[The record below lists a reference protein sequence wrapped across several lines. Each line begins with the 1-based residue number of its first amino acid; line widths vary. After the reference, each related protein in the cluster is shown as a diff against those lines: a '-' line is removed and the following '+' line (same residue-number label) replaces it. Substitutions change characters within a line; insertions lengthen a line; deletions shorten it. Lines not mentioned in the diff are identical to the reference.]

1 MVPNRLL
8 KIDIGDTDGKEMLLK
23 LQKGHSSNCG
33 WTNNFCPEDFIS
45 FPMKSSESL
54 CEGFLMRFRS
64 LLLAVAEFSRESCIT
79 ADGQRTVDAQSV
91 LSSSSKVTNSSCIQ
105 LKVGEAVYKSV
116 PKLSQWIFD
125 SVSSTIDDNE
135 NRSNTIEVPILPVSY
150 PACRTRL
157 AAAVEATD
165 RQLLRFKGNNHSIS
179 SSGVQSML
187 SQLNGYIEVR
197 GPGASGGD
205 VTTDLDADIATA
217 EGASQQV
224 IKMCVLLAVSGWV
237 PTSSTPK
244 DKVEVSAHRETA
256 AIATASASTSSQQ
269 SPTATAI
276 ISAPTSTLGADCLR
290 CDWCGRSF
298 PFKYLLAAKVDPLLQ
313 HRAFCQWG
321 HYSGTEVLGDYNDKT
336 PGWLKCAEAVV
347 DCRGS
352 VLLTQSDRPDGST
365 VGVSNRRLSTIIAE
379 SSLQLQSDSIHDST
393 SHREEPLVDSAERAY
408 KKIKLVL
415 DSATLPRLSVGGRR
429 SI

>member
-1 MVPNRLL
+1 MTL
-8 KIDIGDTDGKEMLLK
+8 GDTDGKEMLLK

-54 CEGFLMRFRS
+54 CEEFLMRFRS

-91 LSSSSKVTNSSCIQ
+91 LSSSSKVTNSSCLQ
-105 LKVGEAVYKSV
+105 LKVGEAIYESV

-125 SVSSTIDDNE
+125 SVSSSTIDDNE
-135 NRSNTIEVPILPVSY
+135 NRSNTIDVPILPVSY

-165 RQLLRFKGNNHSIS
+165 RQLLRFKGNNNSIS

-197 GPGASGGD
+197 GPGAAGGD
-205 VTTDLDADIATA
+205 VTTNLDADIATT
-217 EGASQQV
+217 ERASQQV
-224 IKMCVLLAVSGWV
+224 IKMCVLLAVSGWA
-237 PTSSTPK
+237 PTTSTPK
-244 DKVEVSAHRETA
+244 DKVTVSAHRETA
-256 AIATASASTSSQQ
+256 ANASASATTSSQE
-269 SPTATAI
+269 SPTATALV
-276 ISAPTSTLGADCLR
+276 STPTSTLRADCLR
-290 CDWCGRSF
+290 CDWCGRSY
-298 PFKYLLAAKVDPLLQ
+298 PFKYLMAAKVDPLLQ

-321 HYSGTEVLGDYNDKT
+321 HYSSTEVVGDYSDKT

-352 VLLTQSDRPDGST
+352 VLLTPSDRPDGSN
-365 VGVSNRRLSTIIAE
+365 VGVSNRRLSAIIAE
-379 SSLQLQSDSIHDST
+379 SSLQTDSSNDST
-393 SHREEPLVDSAERAY
+393 SHREEALVDSAEQAY

>member
-1 MVPNRLL
+1 
-8 KIDIGDTDGKEMLLK
+8 
-23 LQKGHSSNCG
+23 
-33 WTNNFCPEDFIS
+33 
-45 FPMKSSESL
+45 MKSSESL
-54 CEGFLMRFRS
+54 CEEFLMRFRS

-91 LSSSSKVTNSSCIQ
+91 LSSSSKVTNSNCMQ

-116 PKLSQWIFD
+116 PKLSKWIFQ
-125 SVSSTIDDNE
+125 SVSSSTIDDNE

-165 RQLLRFKGNNHSIS
+165 RQLLRYKGNNNSIS
-179 SSGVQSML
+179 SSGAQSML
-187 SQLNGYIEVR
+187 SQLNGCIEVR
-197 GPGASGGD
+197 GPRAAGGD
-205 VTTDLDADIATA
+205 VTTTPDADIATA
-217 EGASQQV
+217 ERASQQV

-237 PTSSTPK
+237 PTSSTAK
-244 DKVEVSAHRETA
+244 DKSKVSAHRETA
-256 AIATASASTSSQQ
+256 ADASASATTSSQE
-269 SPTATAI
+269 SPTATALV
-276 ISAPTSTLGADCLR
+276 SAPTSTLGADCLR
-290 CDWCGRSF
+290 CDWCGRSY
-298 PFKYLLAAKVDPLLQ
+298 PFKYLMAAKGDPLLQ

-321 HYSGTEVLGDYNDKT
+321 HYSGTEVLGDYTDKT

-352 VLLTQSDRPDGST
+352 VLLTQSDRPDGSS
-365 VGVSNRRLSTIIAE
+365 VGVSNRRLSSIIAE
-379 SSLQLQSDSIHDST
+379 SSQQLQPDSSTDST
-393 SHREEPLVDSAERAY
+393 SHKEEPLVDSAEQAY

>member
-1 MVPNRLL
+1 
-8 KIDIGDTDGKEMLLK
+8 
-23 LQKGHSSNCG
+23 
-33 WTNNFCPEDFIS
+33 
-45 FPMKSSESL
+45 MKSSESL
-54 CEGFLMRFRS
+54 CEEFLMRFRS
-64 LLLAVAEFSRESCIT
+64 LLLGIAEFSRESCIT
-79 ADGQRTVDAQSV
+79 EDGQRTVDAQSV

-105 LKVGEAVYKSV
+105 LKVGEAIYKSV

-125 SVSSTIDDNE
+125 NVSSSTIDNE

-165 RQLLRFKGNNHSIS
+165 RQLLRFKANNNSMS

-187 SQLNGYIEVR
+187 SQLNGCIGVR
-197 GPGASGGD
+197 GPGADGSD
-205 VTTDLDADIATA
+205 VTTNLDADTATA
-217 EGASQQV
+217 ERASQQV

-237 PTSSTPK
+237 PTSSTAK
-244 DKVEVSAHRETA
+244 DKVKVSAHRETA
-256 AIATASASTSSQQ
+256 AGATASAVTSSQE
-269 SPTATAI
+269 SPTATAL
-276 ISAPTSTLGADCLR
+276 ISAHTSTLAADCLR
-290 CDWCGRSF
+290 CDWCGRIF
-298 PFKYLLAAKVDPLLQ
+298 PFKYLMAAKVDPLLQ
-313 HRAFCQWG
+313 HRSFCQWG
-321 HYSGTEVLGDYNDKT
+321 HYSGTEVVGDYTDKT

-352 VLLTQSDRPDGST
+352 VLLIQSDRSDGSS
-365 VGVSNRRLSTIIAE
+365 VGVSSRRLSAIIAE
-379 SSLQLQSDSIHDST
+379 SSLQPDSSHDST
-393 SHREEPLVDSAERAY
+393 SSREEPLVDSAEQAY